1 LELKTLPS
9 VLFLFY
15 QKEFRSVLVGV
26 MLMFWGHAGLEQA
39 RFCPMKPHLWLTHM
53 CMEPVVLQG
62 GASALPGDSCC
73 GRAVLGEDRDRVS
86 FLCRA

>member
-1 LELKTLPS
+1 MVLPVLESIRELS
-9 VLFLFY
+9 RMVSG
-15 QKEFRSVLVGV
+15 SVLVGV

-39 RFCPMKPHLWLTHM
+39 RFCPMKPHLWLTHT